1 MDGRSLTVFAAAAA
15 IGAGFYV
22 FLAPDEK
29 KKKKGTKKGKRWDL
43 GHVCLVFQSAVQRV
57 GSFSDPLQRTHISAL
72 FNIISVNIIY

>member
-29 KKKKGTKKGKRWDL
+29 KKKKGTKKGKRWDV

-72 FNIISVNIIY
+72 YNIISVNIIY

>member
-29 KKKKGTKKGKRWDL
+29 KKKKGTKKGKRWDV
-43 GHVCLVFQSAVQRV
+43 GHVCLVFQSAVQWV

-72 FNIISVNIIY
+72 FNIISVNSIY

>member
-29 KKKKGTKKGKRWDL
+29 KKKTGFKKGKR
-43 GHVCLVFQSAVQRV
+43 
-57 GSFSDPLQRTHISAL
+57 
-72 FNIISVNIIY
+72 

>member
-29 KKKKGTKKGKRWDL
+29 KKKKGTKKGKRWDA
-43 GHVCLVFQSAVQRV
+43 GHVCLVFQSAVQRF
-57 GSFSDPLQRTHISAL
+57 GSFSDSLQRTHISAL

>member
-29 KKKKGTKKGKRWDL
+29 KKKKGTKKGKRWDV
-43 GHVCLVFQSAVQRV
+43 GHVCLVF
-57 GSFSDPLQRTHISAL
+57 
-72 FNIISVNIIY
+72 